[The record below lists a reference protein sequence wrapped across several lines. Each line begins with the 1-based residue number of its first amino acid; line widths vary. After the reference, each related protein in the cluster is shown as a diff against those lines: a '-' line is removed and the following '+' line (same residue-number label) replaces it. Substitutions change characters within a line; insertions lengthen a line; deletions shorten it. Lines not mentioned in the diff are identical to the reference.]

1 MEINA
6 LLEKGIEHAEH
17 GRFKEALQIFDED
30 LFFAFHPVA
39 MSYYAVCLARLDN
52 AHERAV
58 SLCLIALER
67 EPCNPD
73 IYLNLGR
80 ILLERGDKPYAIKAF
95 KRGLDINDGHAGLK
109 KEFRRLGV
117 RKSPVISFLP
127 RTHCLNRIL
136 GSMRHIMLSA
146 PHRVLIHVNTLI

>member
-17 GRFKEALQIFDED
+17 GRFKEALEVFDED

-58 SLCLIALER
+58 SLCLMASER

-80 ILLERGDKPYAIKAF
+80 ILLARGDKLYAIKAF
-95 KRGLDINDGHAGLK
+95 KRGLELNDKHVGLK
-109 KEFRRLGV
+109 REIKRLGI
-117 RKSPVISFLP
+117 RKSPVIPFLP
-127 RTHCLNRIL
+127 RRHVFNRML
-136 GSMRHIMLSA
+136 GTMRHIMLSS
-146 PHRVLIHVNTLI
+146 PQQVLIRATTFI